1 MSVAASRTCDGCGSP
16 GGDPLPQV
24 PALDYCAEC
33 MPQVCEF
40 LSAVDAVHSQM
51 AAQWQT
57 ELQAL
62 REKFAGLKE
71 LPY

>member
-1 MSVAASRTCDGCGSP
+1 MSAATSRTCDGCGTP
-16 GGDPLPQV
+16 GAAPLPQV

-33 MPQVCEF
+33 MPQVREF
-40 LSAVDAVHSQM
+40 LSAVDALHSQM
-51 AAQWQT
+51 AAQWGT

-62 REKFAGLKE
+62 REKFAGMKE